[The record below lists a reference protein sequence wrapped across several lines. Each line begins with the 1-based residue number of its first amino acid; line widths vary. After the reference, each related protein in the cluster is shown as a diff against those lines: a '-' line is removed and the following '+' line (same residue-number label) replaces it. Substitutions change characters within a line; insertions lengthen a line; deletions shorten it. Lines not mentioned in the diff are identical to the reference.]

1 MRSLSLIAI
10 FLTLTSACF
19 SQIQI
24 RFPLERS
31 VFQRNN
37 QNTSLVNIS
46 GNFDGE
52 LDKVEARLVPVK
64 PDQGVLTGWITIAT
78 KPEGGYFVGAIQAQG
93 GWYSLQIRGWLN
105 EGIVSQASVSRVG
118 VGEVFVIAGQSN
130 AEGLLD
136 YGSKPSLDDRVN
148 CFNHREQENIWD
160 YPYFSSF
167 SHIEAGSMIGPKGQ
181 GSWCWGELGDYLA
194 QRLNVPILFLNAAY
208 GGSSSENWYS
218 SALGLPTKNAFQI
231 PYIGGAPYSGLRIS
245 LQFYASYSGIRAIL
259 WEQGEDDSETSE
271 NVYYNNIKSIIEK
284 SRADANKNLSWV
296 ICRTS
301 LNDFASVHVNPGVIR
316 AQNRL
321 ISSIANVFEGP
332 YTDSIQV
339 PRTEG
344 VHFKNLGGN
353 NDGISDL
360 AKAWNTKLNDNFF
373 NQSTPYLAAPLITLQ
388 ASCQFSETARLSLP
402 GNFDSQRWSDNSTLS
417 SLTASSGS
425 YSAIARDRTGN
436 YFFSNTV
443 NIKDLAPITVPF
455 ATAKRSPNFCEG
467 SNTELVTNDTHYSR
481 FRWNTGE
488 TNRGITI
495 NTSGVFTVR
504 GINSL
509 DCFSPP
515 SNEVITR
522 VLALPPKPNI
532 ILNGGSTIC
541 EGSSVILYASG
552 FGKSFWSTNDSTGS
566 ITFTKPGDY
575 SVSVKVRDEN
585 GCISPNSDVAR
596 ISIKPRPEQPSIVQ
610 IGAFSLEAQQMIEKV
625 DAYEWKRDDAFLTTR
640 SAIIKSSKPGF
651 FTATAIKN
659 YSVSAGIT
667 IGCRSL
673 LSKAF
678 SFIPSTEI
686 DNLIIYPNPAPDGMV
701 YIEARDDLSDLSLKV
716 YDVSG
721 KFIYTTL
728 VPSLTERRQ
737 VDLSFLDGGKYILR
751 LQNSK
756 FSESRTI
763 WIEK

>member
-1 MRSLSLIAI
+1 MRILSLIAI
-10 FLTLTSACF
+10 FFTLTSAGFC
-19 SQIQI
+19 QIQI
-24 RFPLERS
+24 SYPLERS

-64 PDQGVLTGWITIAT
+64 PDQGVLTNWVTIAT
-78 KPEGGYFVGAIQAQG
+78 KPEGGYFVGAIQGQG
-93 GWYSLQIRGWLN
+93 GWYTLQVRGWLN
-105 EGIVSQASVSRVG
+105 EGIAAQATVARVG
-118 VGEVFVIAGQSN
+118 IGEVFVIAGQSN
-130 AEGLLD
+130 AEGVLD
-136 YGSKPSLDDRVN
+136 YGAKPSLDDRVN
-148 CFNHREQENIWD
+148 CFNHRVEDNIWD

-167 SHIEAGSMIGPKGQ
+167 SHIESSSMIGPKGK

-194 QRLNVPILFLNAAY
+194 QRLNVPILFFNASY

-218 SALGLPTKNAFQI
+218 SALGLPTKNVFGI
-231 PYIGGAPYSGLRIS
+231 PYIGGAPYSSLRIT
-245 LQFYASYSGIRAIL
+245 LQFYTSYSGVRAVL
-259 WEQGEDDSETSE
+259 WEQGEDDSETGE
-271 NVYYNNIKSIIEK
+271 DTYYNNVRTIIDK
-284 SRADANKNLSWV
+284 TRTDAGKNLSWV
-296 ICRTS
+296 VCRTS
-301 LNDFASVHVNPGVIR
+301 LNDFATVHINPNIIK

-321 ISSIANVFEGP
+321 ISSLSNVFEGP
-332 YTDSIQV
+332 YTDSVQV

-344 VHFKNLGGN
+344 VHFKNLGGT

-360 AKAWNTKLNDNFF
+360 AKAWNNKLNDSFF
-373 NQSTPYLAAPLITLQ
+373 SRSIPYLSAPLITLQ
-388 ASCQFSETARLSLP
+388 ASCQFSETARISLP
-402 GNFDSQRWSDNSTLS
+402 ENFESQRWQDNT
-417 SLTASSGS
+417 TAPFVTANNGS
-425 YSAIARDRTGN
+425 FSAIARDKTGN
-436 YFFSNTV
+436 YHFSNTV
-443 NIKDLAPITVPF
+443 IVKNLAPVTVPF
-455 ATAKRSPNFCEG
+455 ATAKRNPNFCEG
-467 SNTELVTNDTHYSR
+467 SNTELITNDTHYAR

-488 TNRGITI
+488 TSKGITI

-585 GCISPNSDVAR
+585 GCISPNSDITK
-596 ISIKPRPEQPSIVQ
+596 ISIKPRPEQPTIAQ
-610 IGAFSLEAQQMIEKV
+610 IGAFSLEAKQLLEKV
-625 DAYEWKRDDAFLTTR
+625 DAYEWKKDDAFLTTR
-640 SAIIKSSKPGF
+640 SSVIKSTKPGF

-659 YSVSAGIT
+659 YSIGNNVT
-667 IGCRSL
+667 LGCRSL

-678 SFIPSTEI
+678 SFIPNTEI
-686 DNLIIYPNPAPDGMV
+686 NNLIVYPNPVPDGFV
-701 YIEARDDLSDLSLKV
+701 YIEARDDLSDLLLSV

-721 KFIYTTL
+721 KFIYSTI

-737 VDLSFLDGGKYILR
+737 VNLSFLANGKYIIR

-763 WIEK
+763 WVEK